1 MPIIRLQN
9 GNGETNIHYEFDP
22 GQKPLGEGG
31 MGRVFRGV
39 QVDEGSNGSR
49 KEREVAIKCLLEDLP
64 EHAIKRSRREAS
76 IRLKNDNLVE
86 MIDFVETRDS
96 YVTHY
101 HVVSELLDGIN
112 LDELLEGRT
121 TSHDGNPNP
130 TAERLL
136 HNYRENRKAFA
147 GEVFRCI
154 LSGIMALHDA
164 GYIHRDIDPSNIMVT
179 SDGKIKLID
188 FGIAKKVN
196 ELFTTGKS
204 LTSPGQFIGKP
215 YYAAPELLLGD
226 LKQQSYTTDVYALGI
241 VLFQLMTGHLPFEGA
256 FLEVYE
262 KQMHE
267 KLPLNEVEDKTVRK
281 IIEKATEKDQKKRYQ
296 SAAEFRVD
304 IDRWISEVPKTVKS
318 YEPARPQNPSR
329 SSSGSKPIGKWIGV
343 VAGCLAVIGIVVY
356 LATRPPK
363 QSEQDTKPVLDTT
376 TLVVEDKTKEKQVE
390 PIPIATVEEAER
402 LLMDRSTAKE
412 GWDMLQQLVD
422 SNDYQAIFLMS
433 RIYFDASAT
442 EYNKGNEFYSPNWKT
457 MRENCDQKADNVKA
471 HNLLMQAY
479 RLNENDIVMLYELGC
494 DFLYFRGTE
503 NGSTKTQCWQK
514 AHWCFDQINQMT
526 KEGDLYKKA
535 IEEKLNATSSKTKIK
550 P

>member
-22 GQKPLGEGG
+22 GQKPLGVGG
-31 MGRVFRGV
+31 MGRVFRGI
-39 QVDEGSNGSR
+39 QVDERSNGLR

-86 MIDFVETRDS
+86 MIDFVETHDG

-112 LDELLEGRT
+112 LDELLEGWT
-121 TSHDGNPNP
+121 INHDGKPNP
-130 TAERLL
+130 TAERLYR
-136 HNYRENRKAFA
+136 NYSENRKAFV
-147 GEVFRCI
+147 GEVFRSI
-154 LSGIMALHDA
+154 LSGIMALHDT

-179 SDGKIKLID
+179 SDGRVKLID

-196 ELFTTGKS
+196 DKLEEVEAKGKALTT
-204 LTSPGQFIGKP
+204 PGQFVGKP
-215 YYAAPELLLGD
+215 HYAAPELILGD
-226 LKQQSYTTDVYALGI
+226 LNHQNYTTDVYALGI
-241 VLFQLMTGHLPFEGA
+241 MLFQLVAGHLPFDGTH
-256 FLEVYE
+256 LEVCE
-262 KQMHE
+262 KQLHE
-267 KLPLNEVEDKTVRK
+267 KLPLNEIGDKTVRK

-304 IDRWISEVPKTVKS
+304 LDRWIAEAPKSTK
-318 YEPARPQNPSR
+318 P
-329 SSSGSKPIGKWIGV
+329 SKPFGKWIGV

-363 QSEQDTKPVLDTT
+363 QSEQDHKPVQDTT

-433 RIYFDASAT
+433 RIYFDSKAVPG
-442 EYNKGNEFYSPNWKT
+442 NKGNEFYDTNWET
-457 MRENCDQKADNVKA
+457 MRKNCGVETDNVKA
-471 HNLLMQAY
+471 HELLMDAFGIKEEDPV
-479 RLNENDIVMLYELGC
+479 LLYELGC
-494 DFLYFRGTE
+494 DYMWKERCNMKKWE
-503 NGSTKTQCWQK
+503 C
-514 AHWCFDQINQMT
+514 AHYCFDKI
-526 KEGDLYKKA
+526 KKLTGA
-535 IEEKLNATSSKTKIK
+535 NESSPYYQAVKEKLKAVSGKNLEKPSK
-550 P
+550 